1 MMRYVG
7 GSRPDRALLGRDLLS
22 RDADQGPIQ
31 GHGSGTFPWT
41 RIRDISRDSDQG
53 PIHGHGS
60 GTYPGTR
67 ICIQKGFLAK
77 DACALCRFLTQ
88 SVVSY

>member
-41 RIRDISRDSDQG
+41 RIRDISMDTDQG
-53 PIHGHGS
+53 HIQGHGS
-60 GTYPGTR
+60 VSKR
-67 ICIQKGFLAK
+67 VFLLK
-77 DACALCRFLTQ
+77 MLALCAG
-88 SVVSY
+88 S